1 MSRYKRSW
9 MKTARYSHSSLASTF
24 GLWARSFSTEPT
36 TDEDV
41 VVVLFPL
48 IDQDDERLWK
58 GTLEKVT
65 GSFFFFL
72 HAASSTIVVVVHVQF
87 RNSIFQDFLLKLRC
101 SDNKQSEFMEGEDQN
116 QNEWGGVGGGVGGF
130 IFRFN
135 VWSFFI
141 LTRLVSSGEL
151 NPSDRYLI
159 LPWLIPCTSY
169 RPRTRSSV
177 ISSPRERETE
187 KGRKRQTVPS
197 SQQRDKINCIKERNE
212 NETRRGLPPPL
223 SHRQCA
229 LLCSALAVA
238 VPTRK

>member
-1 MSRYKRSW
+1 M
-9 MKTARYSHSSLASTF
+9 F
-24 GLWARSFSTEPT
+24 
-36 TDEDV
+36 
-41 VVVLFPL
+41 
-48 IDQDDERLWK
+48 
-58 GTLEKVT
+58 
-65 GSFFFFL
+65 
-72 HAASSTIVVVVHVQF
+72 
-87 RNSIFQDFLLKLRC
+87 NS
-101 SDNKQSEFMEGEDQN
+101 EMEGEDQN

-229 LLCSALAVA
+229 LLCSALLWLFQLESKRTAVLSFLSFSSSFFFFFFLLLLRRFIDSCSVTNGDGELTTA
-238 VPTRK
+238 SNQPTDTPTHSAGVCDYSPAPCSKNESIFSQANKQKRGKGREKEETRVPF